1 VDDSDLVSVSAQQQA
16 PPPLVLMS
24 LSLVTLASKNNEV
37 QMSKLNSFATLQCKQ
52 YLAQLAKLLIVT

>member
-1 VDDSDLVSVSAQQQA
+1 MDDSDLVSVSAQQQA

-37 QMSKLNSFATLQCKQ
+37 QMSKLNSFATLKRKQ
-52 YLAQLAKLLIVT
+52 YLVKLSNVT